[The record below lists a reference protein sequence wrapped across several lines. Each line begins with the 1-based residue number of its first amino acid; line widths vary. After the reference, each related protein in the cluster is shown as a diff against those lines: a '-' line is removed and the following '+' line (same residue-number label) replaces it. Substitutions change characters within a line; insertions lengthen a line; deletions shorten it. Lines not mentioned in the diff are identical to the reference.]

1 MLTRAGL
8 LCVVVLT
15 CLCCSLALVVAP
27 ALVRA
32 QQAGNERQSFEGQ
45 TVRDIEFRGLQ
56 RTRTQLVLYKIK
68 TRVGKPY
75 SAETVSDDENRLMQS
90 GYFTPVTVSAQPV
103 EDGVRVIF
111 GFREKPTVKAIV
123 FEGNERYKTARLMK
137 KLTVHRGEIYDEV
150 ELVKGIAEIYE
161 LYEKKG
167 YYDISVV
174 HRPEYDPEANE
185 VTVLITVREGRR
197 AIVHDIQ
204 FVGAEHAKRRTLL
217 RLMKTKRRNALSWL
231 TGRGKLK
238 RDVLEDDMLKLAGHW
253 RSLGFLD
260 VAIEPPVTEFI
271 ETKKDAVR
279 LTITVKEGPQYRTGR
294 TSFSGFR
301 SFPEEALRAQL
312 VLKEGDILDADKLE
326 QERRA
331 VSEFYDQRGYVDVR
345 VALQLSPGEGERVLD
360 ISFAIEEGV
369 RVRVGRVEITGNDV
383 TKDKVVRREIS
394 LVPGDY
400 YDGVKLRK
408 SRSRLMNLRYFEQVD
423 MLLEPTERED
433 VRDLVVVVKEART
446 GRLMG
451 GLGFSSIDKLM
462 ATFEIGQSNFDL
474 KNWPSLRGGGQ
485 KAQLKA
491 TFGTKRRDIELS
503 FTEPWFFDRQLLFGF
518 EAFAHDYLT
527 PKDYDERTIGFSTR
541 LSKPLWPSVR
551 GTVRYTL
558 QRVEID
564 AEEDASELIKSEEGK
579 KLIGSIE
586 GQLDR
591 DTRDSYFMP
600 TRGSRV
606 TLSEEVAAT
615 WLGGDEEFHKEM
627 LASSWYYSIVEG
639 HIVRLRAEIAGVEEF
654 GQSDRVSIFE
664 RLFLGGPRTI
674 RGFDYQDVGPKDE
687 QGEPIGGK
695 SSLLFS
701 VEYSYPIVSPIRG
714 AVFYDTGNVWPEAYH
729 YDVSDLRAGVGIGL
743 RIMIPAFGG
752 EFPFSLDYAWPV
764 SRDQF
769 VGSSPRFDFTFG
781 FTF

>member
-1 MLTRAGL
+1 MLKRAAVVL
-8 LCVVVLT
+8 VVVFA
-15 CLCCSLALVVAP
+15 CLFGSSAWA
-27 ALVRA
+27 AA
-32 QQAGNERQSFEGQ
+32 DGASERQSGTPFDGL
-45 TVRDIEFRGLQ
+45 TVRDIEFQGLQ
-56 RTRTQLVLYKIK
+56 RTRTQLVLYKMK
-68 TRVGKPY
+68 TRVGTPY
-75 SAETVSDDENRLMQS
+75 SAETVSDDEQRLMQS
-90 GYFTPVTVSAQPV
+90 GYFSSVTVSVQPLT
-103 EDGVRVIF
+103 DGVRVILS
-111 GFREKPTVKAIV
+111 FREKPTIKAII
-123 FEGNERYKTARLMK
+123 FEGNERYKTARLLK
-137 KLTVHRGEIYDEV
+137 KLTVQRGEIFDEV

-174 HRPEYDPEANE
+174 HRPEYDREANE

-197 AIVHDIQ
+197 AIVRDIQ
-204 FVGAEHAKRRTLL
+204 FVGAEHAKRATLL
-217 RLMKTKRRNALSWL
+217 RLIKTKRRNALSWL

-238 RDVLEDDMLKLAGHW
+238 RDVLEDDLLRLSGHF

-260 VAIEPPVTEFI
+260 VEIEPPVQEFI

-279 LTITVKEGPQYRTGR
+279 LTFTIKEGPQYRTGQ
-294 TSFSGFR
+294 TSFSGFH

-312 VLKEGDILDADKLE
+312 ALAPGDVLDANKLE
-326 QERRA
+326 QERLA
-331 VSEFYDQRGYVDVR
+331 VSDFYEQRGYVDVR
-345 VALQLSPGEGERVLD
+345 VAGRLSPGTGEQVLD
-360 ISFAIEEGV
+360 VHFAIEEGQ
-369 RVRVGRVEITGNDV
+369 RIRIGRIEVTGNYV
-383 TKDKVVRREIS
+383 TKDKVIRREVS

-408 SRSRLMNLRYFEQVD
+408 SRSRLMNLRYFMRVD
-423 MLLEPTERED
+423 MLLEPTEHDD
-433 VRDLVVVVKEART
+433 VRDLIIVVEEAHT

-491 TFGTKRRDIELS
+491 TFGTKRRDMVLS
-503 FTEPWFFDRQLLFGF
+503 FTEPWFFDRKLLFGF
-518 EAFAHDYLT
+518 EAFARDYLT
-527 PKDYDERTIGFSTR
+527 PKDYDQSTLGFSTR

-564 AEEDASELIKSEEGK
+564 AEEDASELIRREEGK
-579 KLIGSIE
+579 KTIGSLQGE
-586 GQLDR
+586 LDR
-591 DTRDSYFMP
+591 DTRDSYFLP
-600 TRGSRV
+600 TRGSRI

-627 LASSWYYSIVEG
+627 LAASWYVSVFEG
-639 HIVRLRAEIAGVEEF
+639 HVVRLRAEIAGVEEF
-654 GQSDRVSIFE
+654 GDSEDVSIFE

-687 QGEPIGGK
+687 FGEPIGGK
-695 SSLLFS
+695 SSLLLS
-701 VEYSYPIVSPIRG
+701 VEYTFPIVSPIRG
-714 AVFYDTGNVWPEAYH
+714 AVFYDTGNVWPEAYD
-729 YDVSDLRAGVGIGL
+729 YDVSDLRAGTGIGL
-743 RIMIPAFGG
+743 RIMIPAFGA
-752 EFPFSLDYAWPV
+752 EFPFNIDYAWPID
-764 SRDQF
+764 RDEF
-769 VGSSPRFDFTFG
+769 VDSKPRFDFTFG